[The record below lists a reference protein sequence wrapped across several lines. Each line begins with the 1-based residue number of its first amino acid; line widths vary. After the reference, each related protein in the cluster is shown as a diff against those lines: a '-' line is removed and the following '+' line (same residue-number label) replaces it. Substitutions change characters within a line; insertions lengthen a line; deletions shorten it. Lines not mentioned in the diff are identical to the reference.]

1 MFILIMVVIVKVL
14 ITGAESGIGFLT
26 GITLSDRGHIVYM
39 TTHTEKEKEKGK
51 YRERI
56 KLISVDDG
64 KDADE
69 N

>member
-1 MFILIMVVIVKVL
+1 MIKDCD
-14 ITGAESGIGFLT
+14 ITKGMLETA
-26 GITLSDRGHIVYM
+26 R
-39 TTHTEKEKEKGK
+39 TEKEKEKGK